1 MSESKNSMNSVV
13 QFTKNY
19 SDEPIQKPP
28 CVVLNQIEIWLQ
40 LKREIDMQLFMF
52 ASAYWAGIKNYWLVS
67 SFFIFQIHFHIG
79 ALLKPTLT
87 SQVQSHGT
95 QFYNGGKL
103 LTNDLDSSLVNLMG
117 SESFS
122 HLIYFVSMA
131 I

>member
-1 MSESKNSMNSVV
+1 
-13 QFTKNY
+13 
-19 SDEPIQKPP
+19 
-28 CVVLNQIEIWLQ
+28 
-40 LKREIDMQLFMF
+40 MQLFMF
-52 ASAYWAGIKNYWLVS
+52 ASAYWAGNKKLIDFVS
-67 SFFIFQIHFHIG
+67 SFFIFQIGFHIG